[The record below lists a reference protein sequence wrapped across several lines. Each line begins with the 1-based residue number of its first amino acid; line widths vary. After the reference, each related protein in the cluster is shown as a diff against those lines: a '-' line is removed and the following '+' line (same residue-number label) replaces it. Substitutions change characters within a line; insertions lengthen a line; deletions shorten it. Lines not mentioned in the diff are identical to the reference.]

1 MWPTPT
7 LPRQPTEIPD
17 GPKISAKDRGGRQIR
32 LLVDGNPLQFLLL
45 NKEFD
50 MSGMARGQM
59 LLLAV
64 ATGLT
69 LARSCPA
76 STIYIDFGRTGA
88 ETSATGWN
96 NVTATVGGTA
106 NNTTVINAQGTP
118 GTPSV
123 ELIDSTGAASGVTLS
138 VAFTQTYDT
147 GAAGS
152 GADYAGPY
160 PAKVST
166 WPAAAV
172 SDGFF
177 SQINNG
183 GSTMN
188 MSFSGLD
195 DSLTYDLMFYGAR
208 GTGSGLNQA
217 KYTVTGA
224 AGATERT
231 SSVLNNDT
239 QTPEFLGVAPVS
251 GVITVAFT
259 RGSSGTGSLNAMSV
273 TAVPEPSLAAGILA
287 AVASV
292 GLFFRQKIRNC
303 GRN

>member
-1 MWPTPT
+1 M
-7 LPRQPTEIPD
+7 I
-17 GPKISAKDRGGRQIR
+17 
-32 LLVDGNPLQFLLL
+32 
-45 NKEFD
+45 
-50 MSGMARGQM
+50 GMARGRM

-69 LARSCPA
+69 LAQPCLA

-96 NVTATVGGTA
+96 NVAATIGGTA
-106 NNTTVINAQGTP
+106 NNTTVINGQGTP

-123 ELIDSTGAASGVTLS
+123 ELIDATGAASGVTLS
-138 VAFTQTYDT
+138 VSFTETFDT

-160 PAKVST
+160 PAKVSS

-177 SQINNG
+177 SQVNNG

-195 DSLTYDLMFYGAR
+195 DSLTYDLMLYGAR
-208 GTGSGLNQA
+208 GTGTGLNQA

-231 SSVLNNDT
+231 SSVLNNSS

-273 TAVPEPSLAAGILA
+273 TPVPEPSLVAGITTAGA
-287 AVASV
+287 AFA
-292 GLFFRQKIRNC
+292 LLIRRQVRSSRTN
-303 GRN
+303 